1 LTCIHSGL
9 AGSNSDTAE
18 CLSDPAIESYVG
30 LRLETAQGEIVG
42 VIGVIHDKKLT
53 EQDGSIVQVVLE
65 QVGIRVANE
74 LDRLKIEANLVYAR
88 DVAESMAK
96 NKTKFLA
103 NMSHEIRYED
113 GICC

>member
-1 LTCIHSGL
+1 LTCLHYGL
-9 AGSNSDTAE
+9 TESYPDVAD
-18 CLSDPAIESYVG
+18 CLNDPSIESYVG

-53 EQDGSIVQVVLE
+53 DQDGAIVQVVLE

-74 LDRLKIEANLVYAR
+74 LDRLRVEANLVYAR

-103 NMSHEIRYED
+103 NMSHEIRYAHV
-113 GICC
+113 ICS